1 MWQVQLKNTNPTIRF
16 FVWCQ
21 HGEWG
26 FGENN
31 DDSTTPLE
39 FDQWKYDLWQ
49 VMACVAVNLGI
60 ISLKSLELVP
70 HSTGFVNMTTGI
82 YNEKGNQKLVLFDF
96 AAFLV
101 TIVC

>member
-1 MWQVQLKNTNPTIRF
+1 
-16 FVWCQ
+16 
-21 HGEWG
+21 
-26 FGENN
+26 
-31 DDSTTPLE
+31 
-39 FDQWKYDLWQ
+39 
-49 VMACVAVNLGI
+49 MACVAVNLGI